1 LNHSF
6 QGIPNYSLM
15 IKTVLP
21 VLLVFICACTTSVQE
36 RVEPEPN
43 PVNEQFVKVNRYMH
57 RRHQDHISAF
67 VERVGWDA
75 VVLPSGL
82 WIVIEESGSGP
93 KIGQD
98 NLVIYTYTSTLLDG
112 TPCYEANEKAPKQ
125 VVIGKGG
132 VESGV
137 EEGLRRLKAG
147 SSATLLIPPHLAH
160 GNFGDREKIPGNSV
174 IIYSLEVK
182 DVRIGE

>member
-1 LNHSF
+1 
-6 QGIPNYSLM
+6 M
-15 IKTVLP
+15 INRVLP
-21 VLLVFICACTTSVQE
+21 VMLLLTCACTTAVQE
-36 RVEPEPN
+36 RVEPEPD
-43 PVNEQFVKVNRYMH
+43 PVKEQFVKVNRYMH

-75 VVLPSGL
+75 EVLPSGL
-82 WIVIEESGSGP
+82 WIVIEEAGSGP

-98 NLVIYTYTSTLLDG
+98 NLVTYTYSSTLLDG
-112 TPCYEANEKAPKQ
+112 TPCYEANVKAPKQ

-137 EEGLRRLKAG
+137 EEGLRRLKGG
-147 SSATLLIPPHLAH
+147 SSAILLIPPHLAH